1 MFYILKHSLL
11 LINLC
16 PVIYVIYF
24 YKLAVNLMVF
34 FLILSPLHVCC
45 IGAGPGSEVLGLHK
59 LLPKDTHWY
68 LMDNCEQWSHTAQ
81 LLLKNVPDIKFNY
94 ALFDVMSRLQHSD
107 NPKSPAHVFKK
118 VVTLFNLLH
127 FHV

>member
-1 MFYILKHSLL
+1 MQSLPRYLWYL
-11 LINLC
+11 LQTSCLSD
-16 PVIYVIYF
+16 
-24 YKLAVNLMVF
+24 VF
-34 FLILSPLHVCC
+34 PLLTFSPLHVCC
-45 IGAGPGSEVLGLHK
+45 IGAGPGSEVLGLHE

-94 ALFDVMSRLQHSD
+94 GIFDVMSRLQHSD

-118 VVTLFNLLH
+118 VVTLFNLLN